1 MVQLAFLP
9 HRNTGQRLQAETECL
24 WWNFPSDLLKACPIT
39 EFKSTNING
48 NHICFGKEQC
58 NTMDKITFKYY
69 FKSAPTGDYKIFE
82 FIKKK
87 QFIRHISQF
96 LRVLISLVQSLN
108 LIKSTYGR
116 MLIFFQCPKSI
127 GKPSKP
133 NWPSLFKEWKNEF
146 SIPY

>member
-1 MVQLAFLP
+1 MVIIFA
-9 HRNTGQRLQAETECL
+9 
-24 WWNFPSDLLKACPIT
+24 
-39 EFKSTNING
+39 
-48 NHICFGKEQC
+48 FGKDEC

-69 FKSAPTGDYKIFE
+69 LKSTLTGDYKIFE

-87 QFIRHISQF
+87 IRHISQF
-96 LRVLISLVQSLN
+96 LKVLISLVQSLN

-133 NWPSLFKEWKNEF
+133 N
-146 SIPY
+146 